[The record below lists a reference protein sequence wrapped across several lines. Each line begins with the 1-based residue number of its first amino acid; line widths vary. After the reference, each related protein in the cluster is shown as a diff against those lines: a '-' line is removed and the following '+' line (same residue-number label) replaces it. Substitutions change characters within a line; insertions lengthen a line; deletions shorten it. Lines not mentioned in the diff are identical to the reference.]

1 MALMEGLSGSTVVTK
16 IGDVPK
22 SLERVATGGRQ
33 GTTGGNA
40 EAYSL
45 RMNLRWVPSS
55 SYLLPSELHGG
66 YSEQACSNWAI
77 RKQRP
82 KNTSKMDAE
91 REQADFEMEAERE
104 FRRCLCCAIA
114 SGDGLLAVGFS
125 VLSRLKFSSSAR
137 CVRAVYWPCVTELD
151 VGAI

>member
-22 SLERVATGGRQ
+22 SLERRRAKEPR
-33 GTTGGNA
+33 GGNA
-40 EAYSL
+40 EAYCL
-45 RMNLRWVPSS
+45 RMNLRWVPFS

-66 YSEQACSNWAI
+66 YSEQACSKWAI

-114 SGDGLLAVGFS
+114 SGDGLLAVGYS
-125 VLSRLKFSSSAR
+125 VFSRLQFSSSAR